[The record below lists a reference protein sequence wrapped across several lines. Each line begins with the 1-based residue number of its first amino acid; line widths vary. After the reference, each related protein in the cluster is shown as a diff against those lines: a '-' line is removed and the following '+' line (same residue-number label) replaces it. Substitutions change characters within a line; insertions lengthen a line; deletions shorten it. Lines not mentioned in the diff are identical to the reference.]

1 MPRTR
6 TAPPMT
12 PMRKTALAAGILYL
26 VTFVTSIPALQLYDG
41 VLNTDGWILGAGGAG
56 GVTWGA
62 FLEVILGLACIGTAV
77 TLYPVARRHSET
89 AALSFVTTR
98 LLEASMIFVGVVSL
112 LSVLTLRDDVAGTA
126 GADPAALTAVG
137 QGLVA
142 VHDWTF
148 LLGPGFMAGMN
159 GLALGY
165 VMYRSGLVPRIIPT
179 VGLIGAPILLAS
191 CTATLFGVYDQIS
204 GWATLAALPIASWEL
219 SLGIWMTVKG
229 FRTAPSDACSGTARE
244 RCGRPRRRD
253 RCFASTEA
261 GSRSCPRTRPGCGFA
276 SSRRTRRAR
285 SGWGRPD
292 PAYGASARAVSCW
305 PP

>member
-229 FRTAPSDACSGTARE
+229 FRTAPAAQAAQTFGDAPAPQGVTA
-244 RCGRPRRRD
+244 
-253 RCFASTEA
+253 
-261 GSRSCPRTRPGCGFA
+261 
-276 SSRRTRRAR
+276 
-285 SGWGRPD
+285 
-292 PAYGASARAVSCW
+292 
-305 PP
+305 